1 MFDLILEMFSYSFII
16 RAVIVGILVSLCSAL
31 LGVPLVLKRYSMIG
45 DGLSHVG
52 FGALAV
58 ASAMNT
64 APLKIAIPIVVLAA
78 FLLLRI
84 SNNSKIKGDSAIAV
98 ISTGSLAIGVIILSV
113 SKGMNTDIY
122 NYLFGSILAMS
133 TEDVILSII
142 LSLIVLMI
150 FILFYHRIFS
160 VTLDE
165 TFAKA
170 TGIKVN
176 VYNMILA
183 ALTAVTV
190 VLGMR
195 MMGAMLISALIIF
208 PAVSSMNISYTYK
221 GVTFFAIII
230 SIFSLIS
237 GICVSYIFSLPTGA
251 SIVTI
256 NLLIYI
262 VCSMIKRRN

>member
-133 TEDVILSII
+133 TEDVLLSVI
-142 LSLIVLMI
+142 LSLVVLLI

-170 TGIKVN
+170 G
-176 VYNMILA
+176 
-183 ALTAVTV
+183 
-190 VLGMR
+190 
-195 MMGAMLISALIIF
+195 
-208 PAVSSMNISYTYK
+208 
-221 GVTFFAIII
+221 
-230 SIFSLIS
+230 SIFLT
-237 GICVSYIFSLPTGA
+237 YL
-251 SIVTI
+251 
-256 NLLIYI
+256 
-262 VCSMIKRRN
+262 K